1 MSVIF
6 INAKFSRWNYN
17 KSWLSYTVSFF
28 VEFMELKNYWSMIQH
43 NSFSVRSDNVTV
55 DFQQILKNG
64 FIQLTQSVKTQP
76 VLILKIQF

>member
-1 MSVIF
+1 M
-6 INAKFSRWNYN
+6 
-17 KSWLSYTVSFF
+17 L
-28 VEFMELKNYWSMIQH
+28 QH

-55 DFQQILKNG
+55 DFQQILENG